1 MVGKLQLRARTAP
14 FPSLVTGILTLPCAS
29 LGLAAINNI
38 RDWQV
43 AEKKLLQPTQMSQL
57 NPCVSLCLWRERSK
71 VFWRMK
77 DESTLDSFSPCI
89 NDVHKEK
96 LPYSMRQDMTGQQ
109 ISFQIYS
116 TSDLNEREFN
126 LVNKVFACNFSS
138 RHPSNTFKRCLTWYN
153 KSVLLQHY
161 GRRKLAAVSG
171 GRQSSSGL
179 CQESM
184 TLKGR

>member
-116 TSDLNEREFN
+116 TSDLMRESLIWSTKYLPVIFPLDILATLSKDARHGTIN
-126 LVNKVFACNFSS
+126 LFFYSTMGGEN
-138 RHPSNTFKRCLTWYN
+138 W
-153 KSVLLQHY
+153 LQFQVVDRVPAAY
-161 GRRKLAAVSG
+161 VRKAWH
-171 GRQSSSGL
+171 
-179 CQESM
+179 
-184 TLKGR
+184 